1 MANPLYSQTQTVPQ
15 TQPNNIINAVRQLQ
29 QTFRGNPQQEVEQLL
44 RSGKVSQE
52 QYNNA
57 VCKAN
62 QLMQFFK

>member
-1 MANPLYSQTQTVPQ
+1 MNPLFQQLQANS
-15 TQPNNIINAVRQLQ
+15 QPNNIINAVRQLQ
-29 QTFRGNPQQEVEQLL
+29 QTFSGNPQQEVENLM

-57 VCKAN
+57 VQKAN

>member
-29 QTFRGNPQQEVEQLL
+29 QTFSGNPQQEVEKLM
-44 RSGKVSQE
+44 RSGRISQE

-57 VCKAN
+57 VQKAN
-62 QLMQFFK
+62 QLMQFFR